1 MKQRALSIRQPHAE
15 AIMRGVKKIEY
26 RSGPTKKQER
36 ILIYASPQ
44 RYSSKEETELMASYG
59 ITDVSCDDLRRG
71 VIIGSV
77 ELFDCQP
84 VVGGPRPWGWYVR
97 NPEQSKRLRR
107 PKNRPNAVWFIP
119 FGSD

>member
-15 AIMRGVKKIEY
+15 AIMRGLKPIEFRSDLTKI
-26 RSGPTKKQER
+26 RER

-44 RYSSKEETELMASYG
+44 RYSAKEESELMAFYG
-59 ITDVSCDDLRRG
+59 ITDVSCNDLHRG

-77 ELFDCQP
+77 DLYDCQP

-97 NPEQSKRLRR
+97 NPEPAKRLRR
-107 PKNRPNAVWFIP
+107 PKNRPNAVWFYP
-119 FGSD
+119 F